1 MKPPVKKL
9 LLALA
14 STAALAALGEAI
26 ARRYVPDCGVTIF
39 RTSAVPGL
47 SAEMRPGFRGLY
59 KGFQVQVNSEGFR
72 GPEFPAKEEGVPR
85 IVLVGDSMTFGSSI
99 DWPDTLGVKLEQ
111 ALARSGQR
119 AQVLNLAVVGYCAL
133 NIAALVEHRALA
145 FEPDVVVYVFYAND
159 TLPPDD
165 WGEIPPDAT
174 IDPLAGYPAHSALL
188 QWTYVWVKE
197 AVMHLGW
204 SLAHRTPDASRGE
217 YMGGGGARVR
227 EALARVQ
234 AACRE
239 HGARL
244 IVASY
249 PHLIQPRFNSFR
261 PIEELAAADARA
273 LGIEWIDLA
282 EAFGPRTHVR
292 DLWASVFDHHPNGKA
307 NGMAAEILART
318 LQP

>member
-1 MKPPVKKL
+1 VRPQVKKL
-9 LLALA
+9 LLALGT
-14 STAALAALGEAI
+14 TAGLAALGEAI

-39 RTSAVPGL
+39 RTSSVPGL
-47 SAEMRPGFRGLY
+47 SAEMKPGFRGLY
-59 KGFQVQVNSEGFR
+59 KGVQVQINSQGFR
-72 GPEFPAKEEGVPR
+72 GPEFPPREEGVPR
-85 IVLVGDSMTFGSSI
+85 IALVGDSMTFGSSI

-111 ALARSGQR
+111 ALARRGQR

-133 NIAALVEHRALA
+133 NIAAVVEQRAFA

-159 TLPPDD
+159 VLPPDD
-165 WGEIPPDAT
+165 WGEIPSDAT

-204 SLAHRTPDASRGE
+204 SLAHRTPEASRGE

-227 EALARVQ
+227 EALQRVH
-234 AACRE
+234 ATCAE

-244 IVASY
+244 VVACY
-249 PHLIQPRFNSFR
+249 PELMQPRFYGYR

-282 EAFGPRTHVR
+282 EAFGQRAHTR

-307 NGMAAEILART
+307 NEMAAELLARA